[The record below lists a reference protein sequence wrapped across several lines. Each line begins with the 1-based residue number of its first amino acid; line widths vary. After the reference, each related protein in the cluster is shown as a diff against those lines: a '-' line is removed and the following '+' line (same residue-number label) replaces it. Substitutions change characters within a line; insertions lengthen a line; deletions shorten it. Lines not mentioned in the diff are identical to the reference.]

1 MNLAGTTSIFCSKIS
16 PAIRLAAFFIATMA
30 CPNFTN
36 ATVPGLT
43 PEMEAML
50 AQCAPNVHPETMAAV
65 ISAESR
71 GNRFAIADAGPKHLP
86 WSQRK
91 NMVRSFY
98 LPTITDAVAKAQDLI
113 SQGHTV
119 SLGPAQ
125 INDRQ
130 LPRLG
135 LSIEDVFD
143 SCTNLRAGGQI
154 LGECY
159 TRASKLY
166 GPGLRALRAALS
178 CYNSGDMVRGE
189 REGYVDL
196 VFSQRGKALALKTGG
211 KATVGAENR
220 VVGSRQS
227 VVASNQ
233 PWWKGAKAR
242 SFTMSSQAFSVG
254 VGE

>member
-1 MNLAGTTSIFCSKIS
+1 MASTMIDFCCKTSRPLWFRAFFS
-16 PAIRLAAFFIATMA
+16 ALAAVPCFASA
-30 CPNFTN
+30 
-36 ATVPGLT
+36 AVPGLT
-43 PEMEAML
+43 SEMETML
-50 AQCAPNVHPETMAAV
+50 AECAPNVHPETMAAV

-91 NMVRSFY
+91 SMVRSFY
-98 LPTITDAVAKAQDLI
+98 LPTVDDAIAKAQELI

-159 TRASKLY
+159 SRASKLH
-166 GPGLRALRAALS
+166 GPGHRALRAALS
-178 CYNSGDMVRGE
+178 CYNSGDMARGE
-189 REGYVDL
+189 KEGYVDL
-196 VFSQRGKALALKTGG
+196 VYSQRGKDLVLRTSG
-211 KATVGAENR
+211 KAMSANTGNKAA
-220 VVGSRQS
+220 GRQTMA
-227 VVASNQ
+227 ASNQ
-233 PWWKGAKAR
+233 PWWKGAKPRA
-242 SFTMSSQAFSVG
+242 FTMSSQGFSVG